1 METLKR
7 SAIRLLRLIFD
18 TLALALKAGDDLFP
32 KDELGNTILTDAHY
46 TEAWKEM
53 EKLVKEGLVKSI
65 GKERQV
71 TV

>member
-46 TEAWKEM
+46 TE
-53 EKLVKEGLVKSI
+53 
-65 GKERQV
+65 
-71 TV
+71 T